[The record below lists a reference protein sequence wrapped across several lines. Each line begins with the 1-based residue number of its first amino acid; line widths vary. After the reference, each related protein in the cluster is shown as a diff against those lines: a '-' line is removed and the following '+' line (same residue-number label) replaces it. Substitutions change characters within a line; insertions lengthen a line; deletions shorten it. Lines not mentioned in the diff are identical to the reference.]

1 MFSMQAIDPLAKRS
15 SGILIN
21 LSIIFAHLAPMC
33 QVQLWCYF
41 PISSTVM
48 DLPSSTWPIYYSSPV
63 LLNICALRIIE
74 NAYHNMLIHKR
85 YIEIQDVSFVS
96 IELEALHINDVEAVQ
111 SRQKRVGASRQL

>member
-63 LLNICALRIIE
+63 LLNICAHRILK
-74 NAYHNMLIHKR
+74 MLITICQHKR
-85 YIEIQDVSFVS
+85 YIAMQDMSFVS
-96 IELEALHINDVEAVQ
+96 IELGALHINDVEAVQ

>member
-41 PISSTVM
+41 PISTSVM

-63 LLNICALRIIE
+63 LLNICVLGRLE
-74 NAYHNMLIHKR
+74 NAFAICQDKK
-85 YIEIQDVSFVS
+85 YIAMRDVSFVS
-96 IELEALHINDVEAVQ
+96 IELKALHINDVEAVQ
-111 SRQKRVGASRQL
+111 SRQKRVGTSRQL

>member
-41 PISSTVM
+41 PISTSVM

-63 LLNICALRIIE
+63 LLNICVLGIIE
-74 NAYHNMLIHKR
+74 NAFRNMITQK
-85 YIEIQDVSFVS
+85 YIAMQDLSFVS

>member
-41 PISSTVM
+41 PISTSVM

-63 LLNICALRIIE
+63 LLNICVHGILE
-74 NAYHNMLIHKR
+74 NAYRIMTTQKKHIAR
-85 YIEIQDVSFVS
+85 QDVSFAS
-96 IELEALHINDVEAVQ
+96 IELEALEAH
-111 SRQKRVGASRQL
+111 